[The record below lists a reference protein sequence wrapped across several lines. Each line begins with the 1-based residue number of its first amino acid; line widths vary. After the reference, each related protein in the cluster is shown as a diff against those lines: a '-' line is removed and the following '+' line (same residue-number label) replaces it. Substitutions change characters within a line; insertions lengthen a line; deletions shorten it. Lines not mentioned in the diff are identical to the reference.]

1 MSHFSTITHHE
12 TPQLRHV
19 SRRGIEIAVAIVALG
34 AALVFVISQN
44 EPTTDQAEAPVAA
57 ATGLATEDFLR
68 LNTIDLEYL
77 SPATSD
83 LPGTAPAVT
92 ADPFEYANV
101 ESYDW
106 LNSVHEA
113 RYAVDPD
120 FMKMN
125 VDSYDW
131 LNGTSEAT
139 YVVDPHFITMN
150 VESFDWLSET
160 MLKAGANTEWTQQ
173 PSGPR

>member
-1 MSHFSTITHHE
+1 
-12 TPQLRHV
+12 
-19 SRRGIEIAVAIVALG
+19 
-34 AALVFVISQN
+34 
-44 EPTTDQAEAPVAA
+44 
-57 ATGLATEDFLR
+57 
-68 LNTIDLEYL
+68 
-77 SPATSD
+77 
-83 LPGTAPAVT
+83 
-92 ADPFEYANV
+92 
-101 ESYDW
+101 
-106 LNSVHEA
+106 
-113 RYAVDPD
+113 
-120 FMKMN
+120 MKMN